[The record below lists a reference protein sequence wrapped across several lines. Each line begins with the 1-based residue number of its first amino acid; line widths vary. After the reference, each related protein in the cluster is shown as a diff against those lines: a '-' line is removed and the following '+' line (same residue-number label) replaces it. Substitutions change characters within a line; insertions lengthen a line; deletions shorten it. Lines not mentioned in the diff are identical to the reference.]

1 MSGSVDKTA
10 KFRVT
15 PKVRLTLWSNR
26 RNINNMKA
34 SSFFRTG
41 IIFDVLCHFFNIIS
55 LLALTHCVQ
64 ESYMT
69 TSEYG
74 RCKFN
79 LHLYMNTAE

>member
-41 IIFDVLCHFFNIIS
+41 IIFDVLCHFFNTIG
-55 LLALTHCVQ
+55 LLGSDTLCSRKLYDYIRVWKVQ
-64 ESYMT
+64 I
-69 TSEYG
+69 
-74 RCKFN
+74 
-79 LHLYMNTAE
+79 